1 MIAPVID
8 QNTEFGARAARRLRE
23 EVVVWMTTVTPA
35 GSPVPRPV
43 WFLWDGAESVVM
55 FSQPGPRVRNI
66 EANPRVTLN
75 FDGNGA
81 GGDII
86 VFSGTAAID
95 PESPADRSPEYLA
108 KYDERIA
115 RLGLTPTTFAERYS
129 VPVRIRF
136 TRLSGH

>member
-1 MIAPVID
+1 VID
-8 QNTEFGARAARRLRE
+8 QDTEFGARAARRLRE

-43 WFLWDGAESVVM
+43 WFFWDGAESVVM

-75 FDGNGA
+75 FDGNGG

-108 KYDERIA
+108 KYDDRIA

-129 VPVRIRF
+129 VPVQIRF

>member
-1 MIAPVID
+1 MID
-8 QNTEFGARAARRLRE
+8 QSTEFGARAARRLRE

-86 VFSGTAAID
+86 VFSGTATID
-95 PESPADRSPEYLA
+95 PESPADKSPEYLA

>member
-1 MIAPVID
+1 VID
-8 QNTEFGARAARRLRE
+8 QNTEFGARAARRLRK

-43 WFLWDGAESVVM
+43 WFIWDGAESVVM

-75 FDGNGA
+75 FDGNGG

-108 KYDERIA
+108 KYDDRIA

>member
-1 MIAPVID
+1 
-8 QNTEFGARAARRLRE
+8 
-23 EVVVWMTTVTPA
+23 
-35 GSPVPRPV
+35 V
-43 WFLWDGAESVVM
+43 WFFWDGAESVAM

-75 FDGNGA
+75 FDGNGG

-115 RLGLTPTTFAERYS
+115 RLGLTPATFAERYS